1 MRNLVFLFRPARGR
15 VLPTTSLSQNCFS
28 HLFLGRARSD
38 ASSVILE
45 QVLGT
50 ILDAGRSV
58 RVLSL
63 RVLLPAVLDGV
74 VALHRGTLLLADAVV
89 VEVPASLEVVDGD
102 KEPEKKAARQAVV
115 SFSDE
120 DTRER
125 ERGRERERERHT
137 QFNLAPTKITI
148 IGVISLY
155 KTNVRP

>member
-1 MRNLVFLFRPARGR
+1 MAGFSQRLALVK
-15 VLPTTSLSQNCFS
+15 TSFS

-89 VEVPASLEVVDGD
+89 VEVPASLKVVDGD
-102 KEPEKKAARQAVV
+102 QEPEQRHRDKAVV

-120 DTRER
+120 
-125 ERGRERERERHT
+125 HT
-137 QFNLAPTKITI
+137 FLRLKLLIN
-148 IGVISLY
+148 
-155 KTNVRP
+155 